1 MASGPARDSADVELE
16 LAGSWRSAS
25 PGPRAN
31 GLDDGEDEDGE
42 ERAFVADEE
51 DSADGRTVDEL
62 FDERIGQANRTQLA
76 QFALSSFAWFPAAFL
91 TLTSVFTAR
100 VPDWVCAVEGTCS
113 HAETGLPLEI
123 CDMDRELWKWV
134 DPKSSI
140 VSEWDLVCSHEYKVQ
155 LADSIFF
162 VGFLAG
168 AGILGQVADSKGRV
182 FGLYLSTSLAS
193 AGALFAAASN
203 GYWLYFWCMCLRGFG
218 CGGLGVASY
227 VLCTEVLGIKW
238 RAVLGIATQ
247 YYWSGG
253 IALMAPVAY
262 MMPRWRSFA
271 TFCGLHGLAYILLSC
286 RFLLESPRWYLATG
300 QIDKAHEIMTDLA
313 KGNDKFSGRLPP
325 LKQTRVV
332 KGLNVTAVFPYPAL
346 RQRLVSMAYIFCVTS
361 MVYYGLSLNV
371 GSLSGSIYMNTFIS
385 GIVEFPSH
393 GFAQVCVDI
402 LGRQK
407 TLFLLMGTAAVG
419 VLSSAMFRGSTQVLV
434 SMIGRFGIA
443 GSFNMIYLYTTE
455 LFPTIVRS
463 SCLGT
468 CSLAARVGGII
479 APGIILAQAISAA
492 VPPVVLGL
500 VAGSACMVTLSLPE
514 TQGVIIEES
523 LADAAQQDMTSAS
536 RGEVGFTRLAQQF
549 RTGGSAASRDEN
561 EDL

>member
-31 GLDDGEDEDGE
+31 GLDDGEDGE

-300 QIDKAHEIMTDLA
+300 QIDKAHEIMTHLA

-385 GIVEFPSH
+385 GIIEFPSH

-500 VAGSACMVTLSLPE
+500 VASSACMVTLSLPE

>member
-300 QIDKAHEIMTDLA
+300 QIDKAHEIMTHLA

-549 RTGGSAASRDEN
+549 PTGGSAASRDEN

>member
-31 GLDDGEDEDGE
+31 GLDDGEDGE

-300 QIDKAHEIMTDLA
+300 QIDKAHEIMTHLA
-313 KGNDKFSGRLPP
+313 KGNDNFSGRLPP

-393 GFAQVCVDI
+393 AFAQVCVDI

-523 LADAAQQDMTSAS
+523 LADAARQDMTSAS

-549 RTGGSAASRDEN
+549 RTDGSAASRDEN

>member
-31 GLDDGEDEDGE
+31 GLDDGEDGE

-162 VGFLAG
+162 VGFLTG

-300 QIDKAHEIMTDLA
+300 QIDKAHEIMTHLA

-393 GFAQVCVDI
+393 AFAQVCVDI

-523 LADAAQQDMTSAS
+523 LADAARQDMTSAS

-549 RTGGSAASRDEN
+549 RTDGSAASTDEN

>member
-300 QIDKAHEIMTDLA
+300 QIDKAHEIMTHLA
-313 KGNDKFSGRLPP
+313 KGNDNFSGRLPP

-393 GFAQVCVDI
+393 AFAQVCVDI

>member
-1 MASGPARDSADVELE
+1 
-16 LAGSWRSAS
+16 
-25 PGPRAN
+25 
-31 GLDDGEDEDGE
+31 
-42 ERAFVADEE
+42 
-51 DSADGRTVDEL
+51 
-62 FDERIGQANRTQLA
+62 
-76 QFALSSFAWFPAAFL
+76 
-91 TLTSVFTAR
+91 
-100 VPDWVCAVEGTCS
+100 
-113 HAETGLPLEI
+113 
-123 CDMDRELWKWV
+123 
-134 DPKSSI
+134 
-140 VSEWDLVCSHEYKVQ
+140 
-155 LADSIFF
+155 
-162 VGFLAG
+162 
-168 AGILGQVADSKGRV
+168 
-182 FGLYLSTSLAS
+182 
-193 AGALFAAASN
+193 
-203 GYWLYFWCMCLRGFG
+203 
-218 CGGLGVASY
+218 
-227 VLCTEVLGIKW
+227 
-238 RAVLGIATQ
+238 
-247 YYWSGG
+247 
-253 IALMAPVAY
+253 
-262 MMPRWRSFA
+262 
-271 TFCGLHGLAYILLSC
+271 
-286 RFLLESPRWYLATG
+286 
-300 QIDKAHEIMTDLA
+300 
-313 KGNDKFSGRLPP
+313 
-325 LKQTRVV
+325 
-332 KGLNVTAVFPYPAL
+332 
-346 RQRLVSMAYIFCVTS
+346 

-536 RGEVGFTRLAQQF
+536 QGEVGFTRLAQQF

>member
-300 QIDKAHEIMTDLA
+300 QIDKAHEIMTHLA

-393 GFAQVCVDI
+393 AFAQVCVDI

-523 LADAAQQDMTSAS
+523 LADAARQDMTSAS

>member
-31 GLDDGEDEDGE
+31 GLDDGEDGE

-76 QFALSSFAWFPAAFL
+76 QFALSSFAWLPAAFL

-134 DPKSSI
+134 DPKTSI

-300 QIDKAHEIMTDLA
+300 QIDKAHEIMTHLA

-523 LADAAQQDMTSAS
+523 LADAARQDMTSAS

-549 RTGGSAASRDEN
+549 RTDGSAASRDEN

>member
-300 QIDKAHEIMTDLA
+300 QIDKAHEIMTHLA
-313 KGNDKFSGRLPP
+313 KGNDNFSGRLPP

-549 RTGGSAASRDEN
+549 RTDGSAASRDEN

>member
-31 GLDDGEDEDGE
+31 GLDDGEDGE

-300 QIDKAHEIMTDLA
+300 QIDKAHEIMTHLA
-313 KGNDKFSGRLPP
+313 KGNDNFSGRLPP

-393 GFAQVCVDI
+393 AFAQVCVDI

-479 APGIILAQAISAA
+479 TPGIILAQAISAA

-549 RTGGSAASRDEN
+549 RTDGSAASRDEN

>member
-1 MASGPARDSADVELE
+1 MASGPAREDVELE

-31 GLDDGEDEDGE
+31 GLDDGEDGE

-300 QIDKAHEIMTDLA
+300 QIDKAHEIMTHLA

-549 RTGGSAASRDEN
+549 RTDGSAASRDEN

>member
-31 GLDDGEDEDGE
+31 GLDDGEDGE

-300 QIDKAHEIMTDLA
+300 QIDKAHEIMTHLA
-313 KGNDKFSGRLPP
+313 KGNDNFSGRLPP

-393 GFAQVCVDI
+393 AFAQVCVDI

-500 VAGSACMVTLSLPE
+500 VAGSACMVTLSLLE

-549 RTGGSAASRDEN
+549 RTDGSAASRDEN

>member
-300 QIDKAHEIMTDLA
+300 QIDKAHEIMTHLA

-536 RGEVGFTRLAQQF
+536 QGEVGFTRLAQQF

>member
-31 GLDDGEDEDGE
+31 GLDDGEDGE

-123 CDMDRELWKWV
+123 GDMDRELWKWV

-300 QIDKAHEIMTDLA
+300 QIDKAHEIMTHLA

-393 GFAQVCVDI
+393 AFAQVCVDI

-523 LADAAQQDMTSAS
+523 LADAARQDMTSAS

-549 RTGGSAASRDEN
+549 RTDGSAASRDEN

>member
-113 HAETGLPLEI
+113 HAETRLPLEI

-300 QIDKAHEIMTDLA
+300 QIDKAHEIMTHLA

>member
-31 GLDDGEDEDGE
+31 GLDDGEDGE

-300 QIDKAHEIMTDLA
+300 QIDKAHEIMTHLA

-549 RTGGSAASRDEN
+549 RTDGSAASRDEN
-561 EDL
+561 EYL

>member
-31 GLDDGEDEDGE
+31 GLDDGEDGE

-300 QIDKAHEIMTDLA
+300 QIDKAHEIMTHLA
-313 KGNDKFSGRLPP
+313 KGNDNFSGRLPP

>member
-31 GLDDGEDEDGE
+31 GLDDGEDGE

-62 FDERIGQANRTQLA
+62 FDDERIGQANRTQLA

-300 QIDKAHEIMTDLA
+300 QIDKAHEIMTHLA

-393 GFAQVCVDI
+393 AFAQVCVDI

-500 VAGSACMVTLSLPE
+500 VAASACMVTLSLPE

-523 LADAAQQDMTSAS
+523 LADAARQDMTSAS

-549 RTGGSAASRDEN
+549 RTDGSAASRDEN

>member
-1 MASGPARDSADVELE
+1 MVSGPAREDVELE

-31 GLDDGEDEDGE
+31 GLDDGEDGE

-300 QIDKAHEIMTDLA
+300 QIDKAHEIMTHLA

-549 RTGGSAASRDEN
+549 RTDGSAASRDEN

>member
-31 GLDDGEDEDGE
+31 VLDDGEDEDGE
-42 ERAFVADEE
+42 ERTFVADEE

-300 QIDKAHEIMTDLA
+300 QIDKAHEIMTHLA

-523 LADAAQQDMTSAS
+523 LADAARQDMTSAS

-549 RTGGSAASRDEN
+549 RTDGSAASRDEN

>member
-31 GLDDGEDEDGE
+31 GLDDGEDGE

-300 QIDKAHEIMTDLA
+300 QIDKAHEIMTHLA

-523 LADAAQQDMTSAS
+523 LADAARQDMTSAS

-549 RTGGSAASRDEN
+549 RTDGSAASRDEN

>member
-31 GLDDGEDEDGE
+31 GLDDGEDGE

-300 QIDKAHEIMTDLA
+300 QIDKAHEIMTHLA

-393 GFAQVCVDI
+393 AFAQVCVDI
-402 LGRQK
+402 LGRQN

-523 LADAAQQDMTSAS
+523 LADAARQDMTSAS

-549 RTGGSAASRDEN
+549 RTDGSAASRDEN

>member
-300 QIDKAHEIMTDLA
+300 QIDKAHEIMTHLA

-371 GSLSGSIYMNTFIS
+371 GSLSGSIYMNTSIS

-523 LADAAQQDMTSAS
+523 LADAARQDMTSAS

-549 RTGGSAASRDEN
+549 RTDGSAASRDEN

>member
-31 GLDDGEDEDGE
+31 GLDDGEDGE

-300 QIDKAHEIMTDLA
+300 QIDKAHEIMTHLA

-393 GFAQVCVDI
+393 AFAQVCVDI

-500 VAGSACMVTLSLPE
+500 VAASACMVTLSLPE

-523 LADAAQQDMTSAS
+523 LADAARQDMTSAS

-549 RTGGSAASRDEN
+549 RTDGSAASRDEN

>member
-51 DSADGRTVDEL
+51 ESADGRTVDEL

-300 QIDKAHEIMTDLA
+300 QIDKAHEIMTHLA

-549 RTGGSAASRDEN
+549 RTDGSAASRDEN

>member
-31 GLDDGEDEDGE
+31 GLDDGEDGE

-62 FDERIGQANRTQLA
+62 FDDERIGQANRTQLA

-300 QIDKAHEIMTDLA
+300 QIDKAHEIMTHLA

-393 GFAQVCVDI
+393 AFAQVCVDI

-549 RTGGSAASRDEN
+549 RTDGSAASRDEN

>member
-31 GLDDGEDEDGE
+31 GLDDGEDGE

-134 DPKSSI
+134 DPKTSI

-300 QIDKAHEIMTDLA
+300 QIDKAHEIMTHLA

-523 LADAAQQDMTSAS
+523 LADAARQDMTSAS

-549 RTGGSAASRDEN
+549 RTDGSAASRDEN

>member
-300 QIDKAHEIMTDLA
+300 QIDKAHEIMTHLA

-393 GFAQVCVDI
+393 AFAQVCVDI

-549 RTGGSAASRDEN
+549 RTDGSAASRDEN

>member
-31 GLDDGEDEDGE
+31 GLDDGEDGE

-300 QIDKAHEIMTDLA
+300 QIDKAHEIMTHLA

-523 LADAAQQDMTSAS
+523 LADAARQDMTSAS
-536 RGEVGFTRLAQQF
+536 RGEVGFTRLVQQF
-549 RTGGSAASRDEN
+549 RTDGSAASRDEN

>member
-31 GLDDGEDEDGE
+31 GLDDGEDGE

-100 VPDWVCAVEGTCS
+100 VPDWVCAVEGACL

-300 QIDKAHEIMTDLA
+300 QIDKAHEIMTHLA

-523 LADAAQQDMTSAS
+523 LADAARQDMTSAS
-536 RGEVGFTRLAQQF
+536 RGEVGFTRLVQQF
-549 RTGGSAASRDEN
+549 RTDGSAASRDEN

>member
-31 GLDDGEDEDGE
+31 GLDDGEDGE

-300 QIDKAHEIMTDLA
+300 QIDKAHEIMTHLA

-393 GFAQVCVDI
+393 AFAQVCVDI

-549 RTGGSAASRDEN
+549 RTDGSAASRDEN

>member
-31 GLDDGEDEDGE
+31 GLDDGEDGE

-300 QIDKAHEIMTDLA
+300 QIDKAHEIMTHLA

-393 GFAQVCVDI
+393 AFAQVCVDI

-523 LADAAQQDMTSAS
+523 LADAARQDMTSAS

-549 RTGGSAASRDEN
+549 RTDGSAASTDEN

>member
-286 RFLLESPRWYLATG
+286 LFLLESPRWYLATG
-300 QIDKAHEIMTDLA
+300 QIDKAHEIMTHLA
-313 KGNDKFSGRLPP
+313 KGNDNFSGRLPP

>member
-31 GLDDGEDEDGE
+31 GLDDGEDGE

-300 QIDKAHEIMTDLA
+300 QIDKAHEIMTHLA
-313 KGNDKFSGRLPP
+313 KGNDNFSGRLPP

-393 GFAQVCVDI
+393 AFAQVCVDI

>member
-1 MASGPARDSADVELE
+1 MASGPAREEVELE

-549 RTGGSAASRDEN
+549 RTDGSAASRDEN

>member
-1 MASGPARDSADVELE
+1 MASGPARDSADVDLE

-31 GLDDGEDEDGE
+31 GLDDGEDGE

-300 QIDKAHEIMTDLA
+300 QIDKAHEIMTHLA

-523 LADAAQQDMTSAS
+523 LADAARQDMTSAS

-549 RTGGSAASRDEN
+549 RTDGSAASRDEN